1 MRGLA
6 FICLVTASLYALIGM
21 AGGIFMGIT
30 HDHTLS
36 PAHAHLNLVG
46 WASVALYGLYYHVVP
61 VAATSTL
68 AKIQV
73 TAATIGVLMLAPG
86 IGMSVLGMSPGLAI
100 VGSLITFLSML
111 LFITVVLRSR
121 ASNA

>member
-46 WASVALYGLYYHVVP
+46 WASVALFGLYYHVVP
-61 VAATSTL
+61 AAAASRL
-68 AKIQV
+68 AKVQV
-73 TAATIGVLMLAPG
+73 ATATLGVLCLAPG
-86 IGMSVLGMSPGLAI
+86 IGLSVLGMNPALAI
-100 VGSLITFLSML
+100 VGSMITFVSML
-111 LFITVVLRSR
+111 LFITVVLLSR
-121 ASNA
+121 AKAA